1 MLQPPA
7 LQPLSTAL
15 IPSVRQCTLPP
26 ALADHYRVLRDL
38 HAQSAE
44 TEVLLVESLT
54 TPGQRAVV
62 RLYHPGIQPKSEILR
77 WIGTEVPQ
85 YVVQLLE
92 YGSADGVGYE
102 LLEYAEHGS
111 LREWMAAGTLAE
123 VDAWELLTE
132 LSGALAELHGRPILH
147 GNLKPENILIR
158 HRQPLQLVLTDFSI
172 ASLAE
177 TTHGFTRGRA
187 APYTAPETA
196 TGVAGRAADYWSL
209 GMILLEALTGQ
220 RPFAG
225 LSGIVM
231 RYQLRVRPVPVDKVM
246 EPWRMLCRGLLLRDP
261 PQRWGAAEIRRWLA
275 GEREVCLPVDRP
287 QPEAVTFRP
296 GRFYRLAGV
305 ECRSPREL
313 AAQMASHWEE
323 TRDALTRGTLGN
335 WLRGLGEQAV
345 GRAALAVLDADGMPP
360 DERLVRLLAHLAPD
374 LPPRWKQWSLVSNDL
389 AAMAQSAQD
398 DDAASRALLLELYQ
412 GQPDVL
418 GIYAAAGN
426 AECQWL
432 QAAWRS
438 AAADYERVWQ
448 TARAYG
454 LPVAKAP
461 PDWAELLPEVLLA
474 VTSPVFQDRIQIEV
488 QSLARAVRPH
498 PAWLDSLLNA
508 AVQGG
513 GALALRTILRWLPT
527 VIEIQQYMAPR
538 LEALLQEFAILH
550 RSPDFMEALNRFDEN
565 LGSGV
570 YDSLQAVA
578 RAIDGLRQDAQA
590 LAEVLRQYYALSERT
605 AVNSAASLVLQRWQ
619 PRLTAPRY
627 ADTARLRQELAQ
639 PLRWRI
645 SVDGWERPAASA
657 WRWEHESLCL
667 PSKSS
672 GKVVVAFSPDG
683 RWLVSGGGDRAVRL
697 WRVETQQCL
706 STLQGHSGSISAVA
720 FSADG
725 RWLASSGDRTVRL
738 WRVNSGQC
746 MATLRGHI
754 GMVSAVAFSADGRWL
769 VSGSADRMVR
779 LWRVDNGLCVATLQ
793 GHTGIVNAVA
803 FSPDGQTLAS
813 GSADRTVR
821 LWRMEGG
828 HCVAVLPGRTGRVTS
843 VAFSPDGRWLASG
856 SASFSERR
864 CDDDAVRLWRV
875 ENRQCVV
882 AFPGHTGSVNT
893 VTFSPDGRFVASGSS
908 DHTIRL
914 WRVENRQCAATL
926 PDRCGEVAGV
936 AFSPDGRRLVSGC
949 EDGLVLWN
957 CRQTT
962 TVEMTLD
969 ELIAWEKARVGQY
982 SAIEPV

>member
-7 LQPLSTAL
+7 LQSLSTAL
-15 IPSVRQCTLPP
+15 IPPVRPRVLPS

-38 HAQSAE
+38 RVQSAE
-44 TEVLLVESLT
+44 TDVLLVESLT

-62 RLYHPGIQPKSEILR
+62 RLYHPGIQPKSEIFR
-77 WIGTEVPQ
+77 WIGTEVPH
-85 YVVQLLE
+85 YVAQLLE
-92 YGSADGVGYE
+92 YGSSDGVGYE

-111 LREWMAAGTLAE
+111 LRGWMAAGALAE

-132 LSGALAELHGRPILH
+132 LGGALAELHGRHILH

-158 HRQPLQLVLTDFSI
+158 RRQPLQLALTDFSI

-177 TTHGFTRGRA
+177 TIHGFTAGRA
-187 APYTAPETA
+187 VPYIAPEMA
-196 TGVAGRAADYWSL
+196 TGVAGMAADYWSL

-225 LSGIVM
+225 LSGIVI
-231 RYQLRVRPVPVDKVM
+231 RYQLRVRPVPVDEVM

-275 GEREVCLPVDRP
+275 GEREVCLPVDAP

-313 AAQMASHWEE
+313 ATQMASHWEE
-323 TRDALTRGTLGN
+323 ARDALTRGTLGD
-335 WLRGLGEQAV
+335 WLHGLGEQAV
-345 GRAALAVLDADGMPP
+345 GRAALEVLDADGMPL

-374 LPPRWKQWSLVSNDL
+374 LPPRWKQWSLAANDL
-389 AAMAQSAQD
+389 AAAAQAARD

-418 GIYAAAGN
+418 GVYAAAGN

-454 LPVAKAP
+454 LSLAKAP
-461 PDWAELLPEVLLA
+461 PDWVAMLPDLLLT
-474 VTSPVFQDRIQIEV
+474 VTSPVFQNRIEIEV
-488 QSLARAVRPH
+488 QSLAREVHPH

-508 AVQGG
+508 ARQGG

-527 VIEIQQYMAPR
+527 VIEIQQYTAPR

-565 LGSGV
+565 LCDGV
-570 YDSLQAVA
+570 YDSPQAVA
-578 RAIDGLRQDAQA
+578 RAIEGLRRDAQA

-619 PRLTAPRY
+619 PRLAAPRY
-627 ADTARLRQELAQ
+627 ADTDRLRQELAQ

-667 PSKSS
+667 PGKSS

-683 RWLVSGGGDRAVRL
+683 RWLVSGGGDRTVRL
-697 WRVETQQCL
+697 WRIETQQCI

-738 WRVNSGQC
+738 WQVNSGQC
-746 MATLRGHI
+746 KATLRGHT
-754 GMVSAVAFSADGRWL
+754 GMVSAVAFSPDGRWL
-769 VSGSADRMVR
+769 VSSSADRTLR
-779 LWRVDNGLCVATLQ
+779 LWRVDGGLCMATLQ

-803 FSPDGQTLAS
+803 FSPDGQSLAS

-821 LWRMEGG
+821 LWRIEGG
-828 HCVAVLPGRTGRVTS
+828 QCVAVLPGRTGRVTS

-856 SASFSERR
+856 SGSFSERR

-882 AFPGHTGSVNT
+882 AFPGHTGSVNA
-893 VTFSPDGRFVASGSS
+893 VTFSPDGRLIASGSS

-926 PDRCGEVAGV
+926 PDRGGEVTGV
-936 AFSPDGRRLVSGC
+936 AFSPDGRRLASGC

-957 CRQTT
+957 CRQMT

-982 SAIEPV
+982 SAIQQV